1 MTKIGIL
8 GALGRMGQ
16 SVADAVPELGAIVEG
31 GIDSDGAVDGPYP
44 DAAGLARGSD
54 VLIDFSSPSAL
65 QAHLD
70 AAIAAGC
77 PIVVGTTGLIDKHH
91 RAIDAAASRVAVLQS
106 ANMSLG
112 VSLLRHLV
120 EQTAARLG
128 PDWDIEIL
136 EMHHRHKVD
145 APSGTALMLGDA
157 AARGRGG
164 TAEELERLDRMNV
177 TQPREPGTI
186 GYASMRGGSVAG
198 DHLVVFATEDERIE
212 LGHRAENRR
221 IFARGAVR
229 AALWLAGKPA
239 GRYHMSDVLD
249 LT

>member
-1 MTKIGIL
+1 MTTIGIL

-16 SVADAVPELGAIVEG
+16 NIAATAPELHAEIAG
-31 GIDSDGAVDGPYP
+31 GIDKDGAVMGPHG
-44 DAAGLARGSD
+44 DVAALAKASD
-54 VLIDFSSPSAL
+54 VLIDFTTPAAL

-70 AAIAAGC
+70 AAMGASR
-77 PIVVGTTGLIDKHH
+77 PIVIGTTGLTDKHH
-91 RAIDAAASRVAVLQS
+91 RAIDAAAAHVPVLQS

-112 VSLLRHLV
+112 VNLLRHLV
-120 EQTAARLG
+120 ETAASRLG

-164 TAEELERLDRMNV
+164 DANELERLDRMQV
-177 TQPREPGTI
+177 TQAREPGTI
-186 GYASMRGGSVAG
+186 GYASLRGGSVAG
-198 DHLVVFATEDERIE
+198 DHLVIFACEDERVE

-221 IFARGAVR
+221 IFARGALR

-239 GRYHMSDVLD
+239 GRYTIGDVLG
-249 LT
+249 LG